1 MILWCKNK
9 LTMEYKKKT
18 KKDANIN
25 NNNNIIIRC
34 VLLCKQNQSRSI
46 GSKQNIMDIKSV

>member
-1 MILWCKNK
+1 
-9 LTMEYKKKT
+9 MEYKKKT

-46 GSKQNIMDIKSV
+46 GSKQNIMDINSV